1 MEVTNAELTRDIS
14 LILEEFSEHE
24 REEYLKK
31 QEKYIVEKKEW
42 LKRLQ
47 DAPLERETSYV
58 EVQPNRIEY
67 LKELAIFYKN
77 LIFDISNFMLK

>member
-42 LKRLQ
+42 LKSLK

-58 EVQPNRIEY
+58 EVHPNRIEY
-67 LKELAIFYKN
+67 LKELTIFYKN